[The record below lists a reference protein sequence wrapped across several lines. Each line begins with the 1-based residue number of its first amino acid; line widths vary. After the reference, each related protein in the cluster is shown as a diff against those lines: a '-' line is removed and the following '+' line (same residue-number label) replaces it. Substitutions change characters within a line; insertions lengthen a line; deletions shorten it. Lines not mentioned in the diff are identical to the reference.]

1 MTSGQNTN
9 ELFRAVR
16 ASDNG
21 LAAFHLDMDLGTAD
35 EVTDHPGPQIAELL
49 RTISTISPNST
60 GLSVIMV
67 KPMIRG
73 TKVDRTRE

>member
-16 ASDNG
+16 AGDNG
-21 LAAFHLDMDLGTAD
+21 LAAFHPDMDLGTAD
-35 EVTDHPGPQIAELL
+35 EVTDHPGPQIAEFL
-49 RTISTISPNST
+49 RTIST

-73 TKVDRTRE
+73 TNVDRTRE

>member
-16 ASDNG
+16 AGDNG

-49 RTISTISPNST
+49 RTISPNST

-73 TKVDRTRE
+73 TNVDRTRE

>member
-16 ASDNG
+16 AGDNG

-49 RTISTISPNST
+49 RTISTNST

>member
-1 MTSGQNTN
+1 VTSGQNTN

-16 ASDNG
+16 AGDNG

-35 EVTDHPGPQIAELL
+35 EVTDHPGPQIAEFL
-49 RTISTISPNST
+49 RTNST

-73 TKVDRTRE
+73 TNVDRTRE